1 MCDAPNFESQND
13 WLSTKG
19 QTVLDTQIKDLG
31 TNNGYFGE
39 GIVLPS
45 SSDTYRVLPLET
57 SLVQT

>member
-45 SSDTYRVLPLET
+45 SSDTYRANEN
-57 SLVQT
+57 